1 MKSWSDGVPARING
15 RILLPWV
22 VGALLGV
29 VAPVVAQDAPLG
41 LDAGDAVTFTCDEDG
56 ARIQR
61 EVGASPFTRWRGHL
75 TDLKG
80 ADIDR
85 LVDEMRGR

>member
-1 MKSWSDGVPARING
+1 VIAVAKMTSKGQITVPKSIRDY
-15 RILLPWV
+15 
-22 VGALLGV
+22 
-29 VAPVVAQDAPLG
+29 LG
-41 LDAGDAVTFTCDEDG
+41 LDAGDAVAFTCDEDG

-61 EVGASPFTRWRGHL
+61 DVGASPFTRWRGYL
-75 TDLKG
+75 KDLKG